1 MSAGWL
7 GSKLQGPELRG
18 GDAGCFPEGPC
29 PGQDAVREECR
40 PSTPGGPWPHLPR
53 ARLGAAASGRSS
65 CLPRGPR
72 GHCLA
77 LHYTLSTTVLES
89 TRRPDCPERP
99 PQSRHLVPSLLSGP
113 AGLAP
118 SPEFPG
124 STGGAKERTD
134 EVCLEERIQLR
145 FAISF
150 LPTAVCQ
157 GLGEG
162 GGVVS
167 QIAHPR
173 KSQQSTRALDPPPG
187 RSSEAPP
194 LECQSLLSTSVQPGA
209 GLRPGWA

>member
-29 PGQDAVREECR
+29 PDQDAVRGECR

-77 LHYTLSTTVLES
+77 LHYTLSTTVLEN

-99 PQSRHLVPSLLSGP
+99 PKAGTLFPHFCPDLLGW
-113 AGLAP
+113 
-118 SPEFPG
+118 
-124 STGGAKERTD
+124 
-134 EVCLEERIQLR
+134 
-145 FAISF
+145 
-150 LPTAVCQ
+150 
-157 GLGEG
+157 
-162 GGVVS
+162 
-167 QIAHPR
+167 HPLQN
-173 KSQQSTRALDPPPG
+173 S
-187 RSSEAPP
+187 
-194 LECQSLLSTSVQPGA
+194 PGA
-209 GLRPGWA
+209 LAVQRKGQMKSVWRRGFSFALQSAFSPLQSARGWGKVGVW